1 MGFER
6 NDSVKCEEDVV
17 EEIGVKYKEETVEE
31 DTAEGHADDTGLEG
45 HADDAC
51 LEVLAVDAVGAEWLK
66 LTSDSLSMFSR

>member
-31 DTAEGHADDTGLEG
+31 DAAEGHARDAGLE
-45 HADDAC
+45 
-51 LEVLAVDAVGAEWLK
+51 EQTVDAVLEE
-66 LTSDSLSMFSR
+66 